1 VRCQARLKMTLGHD
15 PGDCETEKRLV
26 WPVTSAMHWNG
37 IMNAACGVRYDFLHW
52 LCARARLWVDS

>member
-1 VRCQARLKMTLGHD
+1 MTLGHD

-26 WPVTSAMHWNG
+26 WPVTSATHWNG
-37 IMNAACGVRYDFLHW
+37 IMNVACGARYDCLHW